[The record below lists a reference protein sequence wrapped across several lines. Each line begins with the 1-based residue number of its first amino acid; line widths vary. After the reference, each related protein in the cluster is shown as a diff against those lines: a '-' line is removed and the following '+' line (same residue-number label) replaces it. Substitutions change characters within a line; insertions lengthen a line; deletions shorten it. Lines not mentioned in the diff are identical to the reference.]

1 MFYLVNIYETQIR
14 DKPENG
20 IWAFIIYSIYFKFS
34 LIHLLSENL
43 YITKLSH
50 SFFIDLFQVL
60 MERNAILGDTYN
72 YKSIETLIRSYRDS
86 TPHEFILN
94 HDFLANFV
102 SVFAERVTHF
112 LPWISQKYAESFTFR
127 GGSIPII

>member
-20 IWAFIIYSIYFKFS
+20 IGAFIIYSIYFKFS
-34 LIHLLSENL
+34 LIHL
-43 YITKLSH
+43 TKLSH

-112 LPWISQKYAESFTFR
+112 LP
-127 GGSIPII
+127 